1 MKFND
6 AVWGAVLLVFAGAL
20 FIHTRAFPNIPGQQ
34 VGPSVLPG
42 ALAVGLGVCG
52 AILLVRGLR
61 NRARG
66 GEATE
71 ASAVPWVELPEWFA
85 SRPQVLAFAVLVAV
99 NLLYLIGVDKLGFV
113 ITGVIYLTALMS
125 VLRVRFVRALPI
137 AVLMTL
143 LIHYCFYKLLKVPLP
158 WGLLQAIAW

>member
-1 MKFND
+1 M
-6 AVWGAVLLVFAGAL
+6 
-20 FIHTRAFPNIPGQQ
+20 
-34 VGPSVLPG
+34 
-42 ALAVGLGVCG
+42 GLGVCG

-61 NRARG
+61 KRARA
-66 GEATE
+66 GEGTE

-125 VLRVRFVRALPI
+125 VLRVRFMRALPI
-137 AVLMTL
+137 AVER
-143 LIHYCFYKLLKVPLP
+143 KVIADMQVRLGPMRVGP
-158 WGLLQAIAW
+158 HGLLQPLAW